1 MTDVG
6 ALVCWRT
13 ADLPE
18 ARLTI
23 KDSTRQA
30 CSRCGEEIWA
40 SPAGIAAVT
49 KRHGVCR
56 FLCHVC
62 FYLLPPDDVQIA
74 PRTPEQIA
82 ETLRWTRR

>member
-1 MTDVG
+1 MTDMG

-18 ARLTI
+18 VRLTI
-23 KDSTRQA
+23 KDSTRQS
-30 CSRCGEEIWA
+30 CSGCSHEVWA

-49 KRHGVCR
+49 KRHGACR
-56 FLCHVC
+56 FLCHGC
-62 FYLLPPDDVQIA
+62 FHLLPPGGVRIA